1 MNAIKRKY
9 NALSGLS
16 GAACGKMQVFVRGGV
31 LACVVGFA
39 LAAQPALA
47 GKADVVQARALPT
60 ANNTWRFDVT
70 VRHEDSGW
78 DHYADRYEI
87 LSMKGRVLATRVLA
101 HPHVNEQPFTR
112 SLYNVQIPK
121 GIKRIRIRAHDSR
134 HGYGG
139 KEIVLTLP

>member
-1 MNAIKRKY
+1 MCSA
-9 NALSGLS
+9 
-16 GAACGKMQVFVRGGV
+16 V
-31 LACVVGFA
+31 LACVAGFA

-47 GKADVVQARALPT
+47 GKADVVQARAVST

-112 SLYNVQIPK
+112 SLYNVRIPK

-139 KEIVLTLP
+139 KEIVLTLPHGR